1 MHKNLEIDDNIFQN
15 MVKFYGEIYSLSPL
29 SAKINAYLLFDFEK
43 KGLTF
48 DELVKDFCAS
58 KSSVST
64 SLQQLIKA
72 ELINDI
78 SKMDERK
85 RHFVIN
91 QDYKKKRFENIA
103 NKLSREVKIIKELTQ
118 LRIKKGVEPCDKLD
132 IYCSLLERSTKD
144 IQETINI
151 L

>member
-29 SAKINAYLLFDFEK
+29 SAKIYAYLLFDFEK

-91 QDYKKKRFENIA
+91 QDYKKK
-103 NKLSREVKIIKELTQ
+103 
-118 LRIKKGVEPCDKLD
+118 
-132 IYCSLLERSTKD
+132 
-144 IQETINI
+144 TI
-151 L
+151 